1 MRKEDEE
8 ELSCFPHAQEPQQWA
23 ALQGRRCCGRV
34 GMVIVDM
41 MSTVAFLCSLRYG
54 GELFQIFPNLQPV
67 RVLSDP
73 RASVL
78 YSCCEFL
85 SHDTSYGFGVHHS
98 HKQNARNEAAP
109 GLQACLSVLT
119 HRSNDAFGFVL
130 LFSQAQF
137 MAQKLVFCFT
147 DTEQRTASCLLF
159 SISLVES
166 W

>member
-1 MRKEDEE
+1 
-8 ELSCFPHAQEPQQWA
+8 
-23 ALQGRRCCGRV
+23 
-34 GMVIVDM
+34 MVIVDM

-109 GLQACLSVLT
+109 GLQACLSALP
-119 HRSNDAFGFVL
+119 HSGNDAFGFVL

-137 MAQKLVFCFT
+137 MAPKLVFSFT
-147 DTEQRTASCLLF
+147 DTEERTASCLLF
-159 SISLVES
+159 SVSPVES
-166 W
+166 